1 MDIIIIYGKTF
12 RRPKEIFFYYTKEQ
26 LEKDWEEIKHLNE
39 IDDGGMLDFMLKEYE
54 QNKENTSQMLHNER
68 S

>member
-1 MDIIIIYGKTF
+1 MEKLLEGLKKYFSTT
-12 RRPKEIFFYYTKEQ
+12 PKEQ